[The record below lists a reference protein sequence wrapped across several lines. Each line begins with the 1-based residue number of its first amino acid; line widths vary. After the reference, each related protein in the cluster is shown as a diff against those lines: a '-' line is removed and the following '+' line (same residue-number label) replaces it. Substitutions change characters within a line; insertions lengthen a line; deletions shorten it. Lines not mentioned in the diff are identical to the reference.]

1 MGDPFGNSFIRLTT
15 GYRRSYV
22 IRFARNYIGP
32 TLGLLTSIY
41 ISGVTILHLPIDLL
55 HVEEITHGRVHQ
67 RQMEYLPW
75 IRGSRYPN
83 DFKFQVNF

>member
-1 MGDPFGNSFIRLTT
+1 MDYPYCDSFIRLTT
-15 GYRRSYV
+15 GNRRSDV
-22 IRFARNYIGP
+22 VRFARKNIGP
-32 TLGLLTSIY
+32 TLGLLTSIF

-55 HVEEITHGRVHQ
+55 HFEEITHGRVHQ

-83 DFKFQVNF
+83 HLKLQVNF

>member
-15 GYRRSYV
+15 GYRRSDV

-32 TLGLLTSIY
+32 TLGLLTSIL
-41 ISGVTILHLPIDLL
+41 ISGVTILKLPIDLL
-55 HVEEITHGRVHQ
+55 HVEEISHGRVHQ

-75 IRGSRYPN
+75 IRGSRDSN
-83 DFKFQVNF
+83 HLKLQVNF